1 MRLNIGKTRLIQL
14 VVTTIAVISGI
25 VILLI
30 WRNGNDGKLLKNLT
44 EYSHDFSQR
53 YYQAFPNDTVRPLD
67 RLETYPD
74 SIAYRRMLDFGRHLF
89 KENRQRLAFEYMRN
103 CLKILETHS
112 EISQAAYNFKAGCCL
127 RLGAASDEVGI
138 RSISHEYYFNGLKA
152 VDNMQQKGLRCDLYN
167 NLGVS
172 CLRSGKYDESAKY
185 FNMALEQAEKYNKKD
200 VLYIANRNLSVL
212 YAETDDFDKARDY
225 ALKSIQYVDEK
236 ADPVSYYS
244 NQTVIGDLYCR
255 KGDRKMGYSYLSNS
269 FSNLSRLGEEDELF
283 TACLCLMDYFKND
296 PDKGKAEAYRAI
308 ASRIADKSNNPDFEI
323 QLLEKESEAASD
335 EGNVVLALA
344 QAKRIMALKDS
355 IYKSETALWLEQAEN
370 IYEIERN
377 NMRQSLSISGWNP
390 VVVLV
395 IMGLMVLI
403 LVVIVVYLI
412 RIKHNREELIEQ
424 KDEAVLKFRQLNE
437 QRIREEAEKRD
448 KIQQDLDIHNRKLT
462 SFTLERLESNEKVEY
477 VSTGIKQL
485 ILKTSPRDKASI
497 SVLKDILTRLNG
509 LKYNSQ
515 WSEFQYY
522 FEQVHPQFY
531 PNLDKMHPG
540 LTAKDRRLCAFISLG
555 MSTKEIASITCR
567 EVRSVESSRNRLR
580 KKINISPDTSLSEYL
595 ISLTVRS
602 SDDAND

>member
-1 MRLNIGKTRLIQL
+1 
-14 VVTTIAVISGI
+14 
-25 VILLI
+25 
-30 WRNGNDGKLLKNLT
+30 
-44 EYSHDFSQR
+44 
-53 YYQAFPNDTVRPLD
+53 
-67 RLETYPD
+67 
-74 SIAYRRMLDFGRHLF
+74 
-89 KENRQRLAFEYMRN
+89 
-103 CLKILETHS
+103 
-112 EISQAAYNFKAGCCL
+112 
-127 RLGAASDEVGI
+127 
-138 RSISHEYYFNGLKA
+138 
-152 VDNMQQKGLRCDLYN
+152 
-167 NLGVS
+167 
-172 CLRSGKYDESAKY
+172 
-185 FNMALEQAEKYNKKD
+185 
-200 VLYIANRNLSVL
+200 
-212 YAETDDFDKARDY
+212 
-225 ALKSIQYVDEK
+225 
-236 ADPVSYYS
+236 
-244 NQTVIGDLYCR
+244 
-255 KGDRKMGYSYLSNS
+255 
-269 FSNLSRLGEEDELF
+269 
-283 TACLCLMDYFKND
+283 
-296 PDKGKAEAYRAI
+296 
-308 ASRIADKSNNPDFEI
+308 
-323 QLLEKESEAASD
+323 
-335 EGNVVLALA
+335 
-344 QAKRIMALKDS
+344 
-355 IYKSETALWLEQAEN
+355 
-370 IYEIERN
+370 
-377 NMRQSLSISGWNP
+377 MRQSLSISGWNP